1 MTFIFLF
8 FLGEVHMA
16 NAAQRVSMLTT
27 QHKNTLKEVYAS
39 VIKRFFGHDIESLK
53 KFDNNFRTA
62 SSLSIYMNAED
73 LKSEY
78 SLLYKDFLI
87 SALFNDKK
95 DINYLSFFDW
105 YFLLAESK
113 NIVYNESLHKY
124 EKTKTS
130 CLTRVNP
137 KEDWSLENA
146 KVIKNDK
153 ASLKEK
159 SFSGREFIFIEK
171 NNFVVN
177 LFMDGMKVSEILKVI
192 AIIYQQNL
200 TVEAIRATLK
210 KYNISPQAIYHS
222 NIEKRQKSRLQKR
235 QDFEEKK
242 EIEQRE
248 SILKYFGN
256 TVEEMQNFDK
266 EFKVLPISDYRK
278 GLYKNSSY
286 FPLYILKN
294 YFCS

>member
-1 MTFIFLF
+1 M
-8 FLGEVHMA
+8 
-16 NAAQRVSMLTT
+16 
-27 QHKNTLKEVYAS
+27 
-39 VIKRFFGHDIESLK
+39 
-53 KFDNNFRTA
+53 
-62 SSLSIYMNAED
+62 
-73 LKSEY
+73 
-78 SLLYKDFLI
+78 
-87 SALFNDKK
+87 
-95 DINYLSFFDW
+95 
-105 YFLLAESK
+105 
-113 NIVYNESLHKY
+113 HKY

-248 SILKYFGN
+248 RILKYFGN

-286 FPLYILKN
+286 FPLYRKYITSKLSCKRLYGKDETYLRFLDWYDVLFKN
-294 YFCS
+294 GGIVYYKDLDVFDRSLEKVMFIIKAQENLPWSINNIRLSKTPLCYKPLD